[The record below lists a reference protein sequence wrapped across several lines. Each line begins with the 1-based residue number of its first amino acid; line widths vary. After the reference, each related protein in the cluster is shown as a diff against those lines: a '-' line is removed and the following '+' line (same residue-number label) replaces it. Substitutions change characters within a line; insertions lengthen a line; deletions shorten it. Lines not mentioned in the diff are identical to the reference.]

1 MRLRILAN
9 LRVCNESNSSFTTA
23 SSSLEVE
30 EVVEGVLVTVVV
42 VVVAV
47 VVVVGG
53 PAPRKAQKRP
63 RSLPY
68 LVRNNMKMTF
78 VSLPCLMCDNVV

>member
-42 VVVAV
+42 VYQWVWC
-47 VVVVGG
+47 
-53 PAPRKAQKRP
+53 
-63 RSLPY
+63 SS
-68 LVRNNMKMTF
+68 
-78 VSLPCLMCDNVV
+78 VSA